1 LQRPEAA
8 EAERDEA
15 QVNEDSYRVDL
26 EASERRMGELETAID
41 DLHEAA
47 RDTADQHNTEVE
59 GLQNQIN
66 ALWTQMAGQAR
77 NQGPV
82 TTDNQDRAEVDRLRT
97 ELAKA
102 QAMNAQGMDLFR
114 RFETTHGALTRANNE
129 LAEVRNTIAQLTTA
143 QAASNTAITDLQNQQ
158 RLPLERE

>member
-66 ALWTQMAGQAR
+66 AL
-77 NQGPV
+77 
-82 TTDNQDRAEVDRLRT
+82 
-97 ELAKA
+97 
-102 QAMNAQGMDLFR
+102 
-114 RFETTHGALTRANNE
+114 
-129 LAEVRNTIAQLTTA
+129 
-143 QAASNTAITDLQNQQ
+143 
-158 RLPLERE
+158 

>member
-1 LQRPEAA
+1 
-8 EAERDEA
+8 
-15 QVNEDSYRVDL
+15 
-26 EASERRMGELETAID
+26 
-41 DLHEAA
+41 
-47 RDTADQHNTEVE
+47 
-59 GLQNQIN
+59 
-66 ALWTQMAGQAR
+66 MAGQAR

-143 QAASNTAITDLQNQQ
+143 QAASNTTITDLQNQQ